1 MAVKTLPFGATPAE
15 LDKFRAEVS
24 LLRKAASGCRGVC
37 RLVEEPIEQDGQIYL
52 VTCLFPLESVPAIP
66 SFSSSKSKTG
76 PLLCWL
82 GR

>member
-52 VTCLFPLESVPAIP
+52 VIIFVSAGVGARHPFFLVFEIENRSIAVLA
-66 SFSSSKSKTG
+66 
-76 PLLCWL
+76 W
-82 GR
+82 